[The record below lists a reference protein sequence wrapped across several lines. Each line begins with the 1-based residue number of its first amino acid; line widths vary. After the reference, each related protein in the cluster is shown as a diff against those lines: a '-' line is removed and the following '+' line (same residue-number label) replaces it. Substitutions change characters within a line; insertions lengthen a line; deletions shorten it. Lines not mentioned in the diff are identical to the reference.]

1 MTVDILTVFPE
12 MFESVFAASI
22 LGRAREQGLLD
33 IRLTD
38 IRPFS
43 AAKHKNTDDY
53 PFGGG
58 AGMVM
63 TAQPIMDA
71 MAAVSASLPGA
82 RRIYLGP
89 RGKKLTTQLARELAR
104 RGLLEKH
111 RRGVALASMYCFTR
125 TLDVLSEHEG
135 AYAVLFDA
143 LKALFER
150 DVFFATVQ
158 PAEIS
163 IGDYILTGG
172 ELAAMVLTDCV
183 ARFIPGVLGSSESPE
198 EESFSDGLLEYPQ
211 YTRPRDLNG
220 RSVPEVL
227 LNGDHAKI
235 AAWRRRESLRA
246 TLRFRPDLLEKADL
260 SPADLKI
267 LKELENECSSEN

>member
-12 MFESVFAASI
+12 MFESVFSVSI

-33 IRLTD
+33 IRFTD
-38 IRPFS
+38 IRSFS
-43 AAKHKNTDDY
+43 AAKHRNTDDY

-71 MAAVSASLPGA
+71 MSSVSAALPGA

-89 RGKKLTTQLARELAR
+89 RGRKLNTALARELAA
-104 RGLLEKH
+104 E
-111 RRGVALASMYCFTR
+111 
-125 TLDVLSEHEG
+125 
-135 AYAVLFDA
+135 DA
-143 LKALFER
+143 LILLCGHYEGVDQRALDECV
-150 DVFFATVQ
+150 DE
-158 PAEIS
+158 EIS

-183 ARFIPGVLGSSESPE
+183 ARFIPGILGCSDSPE

-211 YTRPRDLNG
+211 YTRPRDLGG
-220 RSVPEVL
+220 RLVPEVL
-227 LNGDHAKI
+227 LNGDHARI
-235 AAWRRRESLRA
+235 RAWRRRESLRA
-246 TLRFRPDLLEKADL
+246 TLRFRPDLLETADL
-260 SPADLKI
+260 SAGDLKI